1 MNPCKL
7 VQDLLPLYVDNT
19 CSADSREY
27 VEEHIQTCP
36 DCKALFDTMKQ
47 SIEVT
52 VSRPNPKES
61 FTRFSRRL
69 VHRRVLL
76 ISLGILAALVAL
88 VAVLWR
94 PVINPYLSE
103 PQLFPRED
111 IETELS
117 RLSDGSVY
125 VSLTYTGAEYCVGAN
140 GFESDGSGEY
150 TLNVQHYRVYDFLG
164 TNDEKTYSRILHTS
178 ESEYIG
184 TYTMAPATRLTL
196 LCSDGDFVIWEE
208 GDELPPADAEAEAL
222 LQQYIESGHCIP
234 VEEWREKIESG
245 EIKFG

>member
-1 MNPCKL
+1 MNACKI
-7 VQDLLPLYVDNT
+7 VQDLIPLYIDNT
-19 CSADSREY
+19 CTQESREY
-27 VEEHIQTCP
+27 AEEHIQTCP
-36 DCKALFDTMKQ
+36 DCKALLDSMKQ
-47 SIEVT
+47 PLETKLST
-52 VSRPNPKES
+52 PNPKAS
-61 FTRFSRRL
+61 FGRFSRRL

-76 ISLGILAALVAL
+76 ISLSILAALVVL
-88 VAVLWR
+88 VAALWR

-103 PQLFPRED
+103 PMLFPRED
-111 IETELS
+111 LDLELS

-125 VSLTYTGAEYCVGAN
+125 VSLTYTNAEYCVGAN

-150 TLNVQHYRVYDFLG
+150 TLNVQHYRVYDFFGL
-164 TNDEKTYSRILHTS
+164 NDEKTYSRILHTS

-184 TYTMAPATRLTL
+184 TYTMAPAVRLTL

-222 LQQYIESGHCIP
+222 LQQYIESGRCIP

-245 EIKFG
+245 EISFG